1 MTLSLRTGIAAA
13 ALALTCAA
21 AGLDAQQP
29 ADSILRRQQRTLDS
43 LSGVIRALQAR
54 IDSLARARSGGDTSG
69 TDELAALRAAA
80 GAAAAD
86 STAAAR
92 PQQARLGQNALN
104 PEISATGDLRAYA
117 YRPGPQQDN
126 FVAREFELALQSALD
141 PFSVAKIILSL
152 ENGQV
157 GIEEGYAYWTGLP
170 GHGRID
176 IGQFRQ
182 QFGELNRW
190 HLHAVP
196 EDEYPLVIRR
206 FAGEDGLAAPG
217 VSLYWPLPFSGKAGT
232 YEFYVQGTAGTND
245 VLFAGGRRPSILS
258 QLSGFWQFSRSTYAM
273 ASVSGAYGTN
283 PDTGL
288 TTVVGALAARVTW
301 RPPAEGTRREV
312 TVRGELWALH
322 RKFDL
327 AGPARFAA
335 TRLGGYVDGTWK
347 LGARWIAGVRG
358 DYVQS
363 PDPGPLAHEW
373 AVTPSL
379 TLWESEFVFLRAL
392 WEHARTVTGAT
403 TDRFTLQ
410 AVFAMGPHKHELF

>member
-245 VLFAGGRRPSILS
+245 VLFAGGRRPSIL
-258 QLSGFWQFSRSTYAM
+258 
-273 ASVSGAYGTN
+273 
-283 PDTGL
+283 
-288 TTVVGALAARVTW
+288 
-301 RPPAEGTRREV
+301 
-312 TVRGELWALH
+312 
-322 RKFDL
+322 
-327 AGPARFAA
+327 
-335 TRLGGYVDGTWK
+335 
-347 LGARWIAGVRG
+347 
-358 DYVQS
+358 
-363 PDPGPLAHEW
+363 
-373 AVTPSL
+373 
-379 TLWESEFVFLRAL
+379 
-392 WEHARTVTGAT
+392 
-403 TDRFTLQ
+403 
-410 AVFAMGPHKHELF
+410 